1 MWAKTSSTINEK
13 CDIFR
18 ALFSSFTNYNY
29 LITSNWSF
37 KCRLCFMW
45 TRQTEQHGGGW
56 RDGWKR
62 EHLELYPKFHTKYN
76 RIQCKYILAV
86 VFLPNFAVC
95 VAEELKSKESGVKA
109 KQKKMSKRQMVQS
122 VYGLFLHISPLLLL
136 CYCEYSHF
144 IRIYPCLSVAYMKNP
159 LFIHIATFAMW
170 FSVLRYAAVSLTNV
184 FGRRTTF
191 RHFLT
196 GLDDVDT
203 RHTTRMQRKFGL
215 IAFLPDKIDIVNY
228 LIIPK

>member
-95 VAEELKSKESGVKA
+95 DAEELKSKESGVKV
-109 KQKKMSKRQMVQS
+109 KQKNVKKANGS
-122 VYGLFLHISPLLLL
+122 VRLWVISSHFSPVTPLLLRILTFHTNISLSLSGIYEKPAFHSHRYFCHVIFGFAL
-136 CYCEYSHF
+136 CG
-144 IRIYPCLSVAYMKNP
+144 CLSDERIWSTNDISTLSHGTRRCRHSTYNQN
-159 LFIHIATFAMW
+159 ATKIWFNCFFA
-170 FSVLRYAAVSLTNV
+170 
-184 FGRRTTF
+184 G
-191 RHFLT
+191 
-196 GLDDVDT
+196 
-203 RHTTRMQRKFGL
+203 
-215 IAFLPDKIDIVNY
+215 
-228 LIIPK
+228 